1 MKFGKNKKHS
11 PRQKNDLFLIKNI
24 ACKYSMPT
32 RICQVFTTLNLT
44 YSSWHTVLSN
54 FVKFDN
60 DNENDN
66 FIVNCHDNEIDNDK
80 NLFLNSFCIIHREI
94 QLKKF

>member
-1 MKFGKNKKHS
+1 M
-11 PRQKNDLFLIKNI
+11 L
-24 ACKYSMPT
+24 T
-32 RICQVFTTLNLT
+32 RICQFFTTLNLT

-66 FIVNCHDNEIDNDK
+66 FIVNCHDNEIDNDNDK